1 MGWFSRKPANRLTKL
16 TPLELRGRQAR
27 NQMQVD
33 AIRDEMEQLERD
45 YKSLVQACR
54 LGETDVD
61 IQIRAT
67 HAKQL
72 SDRRKLRAVDLTA
85 HLQASSQY
93 SLLISYAERV
103 GERAAII
110 EEELDSLLRLGP
122 TAMRKVLDDRAKD
135 VEKAKAR
142 TSNRAEVLSSRSSTV
157 APIELDNSE
166 ELRMIEDASL
176 PPIPPTPSSTKATET
191 RERVAELD

>member
-1 MGWFSRKPANRLTKL
+1 MGWFSRKPAVGLTKL
-16 TPLELRGRQAR
+16 TPLELRSRQAR
-27 NQMQVD
+27 NQLQLD
-33 AIRDEMEQLERD
+33 AVRDEMEQLERD
-45 YKSLVQACR
+45 YKRLVQAR
-54 LGETDVD
+54 RPGETDVD

-67 HAKQL
+67 QAKQL
-72 SDRRKLRAVDLTA
+72 ADRRKLRAVDLTA

-103 GERAAII
+103 GERAAIL
-110 EEELDSLLRLGP
+110 ESELGSLMRLGP
-122 TAMRKVLDDRAKD
+122 TAMRNVLDERAKD

-142 TSNRAEVLSSRSSTV
+142 TTNRSEILGSRATTV

-166 ELRMIEDASL
+166 ELRLIEEAS
-176 PPIPPTPSSTKATET
+176 PPIPPTPSPSKNAEK